1 MTVTNK
7 LHPLSLSPKG
17 TFLILSCHNG
27 RCENQA
33 VEAMTINNKQ
43 VGRWGTSTWAIF
55 PKATQR

>member
-1 MTVTNK
+1 MPIPSEK
-7 LHPLSLSPKG
+7 P

-43 VGRWGTSTWAIF
+43 VSRWGMSTWAIF